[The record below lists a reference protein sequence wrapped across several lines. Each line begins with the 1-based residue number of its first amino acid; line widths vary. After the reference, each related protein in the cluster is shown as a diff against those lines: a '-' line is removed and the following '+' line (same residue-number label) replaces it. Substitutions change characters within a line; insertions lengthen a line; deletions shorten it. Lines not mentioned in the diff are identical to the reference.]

1 MESSEIDLSEF
12 QEENRDDG
20 GAENNGAGQDE
31 AHPSSA
37 APEAAPVNPGGTI
50 SLVLLLIHFLIR
62 GLLNNLKNVNRPLI
76 VQKVEQS
83 LQIDKE
89 RSL

>member
-1 MESSEIDLSEF
+1 MCVCVLWSWSDVAFTCSVESSEIDLSEF

-37 APEAAPVNPGGTI
+37 APEPASGNPGGTI
-50 SLVLLLIHFLIR
+50 SLVLLLIHFLIQD
-62 GLLNNLKNVNRPLI
+62 LLNN
-76 VQKVEQS
+76 
-83 LQIDKE
+83 
-89 RSL
+89 